1 MAERQEVIAP
11 LVAALRDL
19 ATWLYDTQVPGIII
33 GGVAA
38 SLLGRPRVT
47 RDVDALVIV
56 DEKEWEL
63 FLVNGQTY
71 GFVPR
76 LSEPLKFAHQARVL
90 LLRHETS
97 GIDIDIAFGALPF
110 EAESISRATW
120 RTIGGVSL
128 PLPAVEDLI
137 IMKAIAHRPRD
148 IVDIE
153 SLLDTHPRLD
163 LRRVRR
169 WVGEFATALDAP
181 ELLQDFNTLVTQRR
195 KKRKPS

>member
-1 MAERQEVIAP
+1 MAERQVVIAP

-19 ATWLYDTQVPGIII
+19 ATWLHDTQVPGIII

-56 DEKEWEL
+56 DEREWEL
-63 FLVNGQTY
+63 FLANGRTY
-71 GFVPR
+71 GFIPR
-76 LSEPLKFAHQARVL
+76 LSEPLTFARQARVL

-110 EAESISRATW
+110 EEESISRSTW

-128 PLPAVEDLI
+128 PLPTVEDLI

-153 SLLDTHPRLD
+153 SLLDTHPKLD

-169 WVGEFATALDAP
+169 WVEEFATALDAP